1 MKRKIGKLVL
11 PGITYKYKRA
21 LQSNET
27 RSWGKSYLGE
37 AKVPINICKLLVLSH

>member
-21 LQSNET
+21 LQSKGT
-27 RSWGKSYLGE
+27 RGWGKPYLGE
-37 AKVPINICKLLVLSH
+37 AEGPINLCKLLVLFH